1 MRTFLISYDLAKPS
15 RNRHV
20 LAQLIMTM
28 GTRWARPLEQ
38 TWYVTAETSVEEM
51 EAKLAGALDSD
62 DGMLIQAVDDK
73 AVLTNTALRWFRQRQ
88 APIEIAQDSNIIPF
102 PAPSTPPSDE
112 PELPF
117 AEAC

>member
-15 RNRHV
+15 RNRHI
-20 LAQLIMTM
+20 LAQLIMTL

-38 TWYVTAETSVEEM
+38 TWYVSADTSVEDIEN
-51 EAKLAGALDSD
+51 KLAGVLDSD

-88 APIEIAQDSNIIPF
+88 APIEIAEDSNVIAF
-102 PAPSTPPSDE
+102 PAPAAPPSDE